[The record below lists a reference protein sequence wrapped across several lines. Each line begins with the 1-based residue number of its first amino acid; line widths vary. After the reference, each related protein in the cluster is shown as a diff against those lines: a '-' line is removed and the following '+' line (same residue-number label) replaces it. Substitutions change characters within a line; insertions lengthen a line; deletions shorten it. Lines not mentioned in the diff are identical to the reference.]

1 MLGNVKKDY
10 KRVVTSYYLIHN
22 TLPPKKTEEHLSI
35 MRCFS
40 V

>member
-22 TLPPKKTEEHLSI
+22 TLPPKRQKSI
-35 MRCFS
+35 S
-40 V
+40 AL